1 MGCSALVPMGKR
13 WLRWRNVTSIK
24 RCWPHQQEE
33 GELFGFSLV
42 VELKVP
48 TSSSRNL
55 VLIIGQQLDKEKG
68 QDQVHEREE

>member
-1 MGCSALVPMGKR
+1 MLASSAGGR
-13 WLRWRNVTSIK
+13 
-24 RCWPHQQEE
+24 
-33 GELFGFSLV
+33 ELFGFSLV

-68 QDQVHEREE
+68 QDQVLD

>member
-1 MGCSALVPMGKR
+1 MLQYQEVLAS
-13 WLRWRNVTSIK
+13 
-24 RCWPHQQEE
+24 QQEE
-33 GELFGFSLV
+33 GELFGFFLV

-68 QDQVHEREE
+68 QDQVQ